1 MAWLVLPHTEGHSGP
16 VQRHLHQPWNTRVE
30 CVPGMTEYTVN
41 IQVKIDNLQDYAELL
56 SWVMSRGEF
65 ISSRI
70 AVRPS
75 WLDEV

>member
-1 MAWLVLPHTEGHSGP
+1 
-16 VQRHLHQPWNTRVE
+16 
-30 CVPGMTEYTVN
+30 MTEYTVN

-65 ISSRI
+65 MSSRI
-70 AVRPS
+70 GVRPS

>member
-1 MAWLVLPHTEGHSGP
+1 
-16 VQRHLHQPWNTRVE
+16 
-30 CVPGMTEYTVN
+30 MTEYTVN

-75 WLDEV
+75 WFDEE